1 MRKNILAICIVLCLV
16 LGVIQPTTKTLAT
29 GLPTATKDEH
39 KDYTNA
45 DLEVIIQNIISWKKY
60 DVGLSSDQNLLA
72 SGLLEKAGTSGGD
85 WYAMGLGRL
94 GVSDDYIS
102 YLAVLEHA
110 VETAYQRE
118 EKLDRYKATEWHRIA
133 LTAMALGGD
142 PTRFGQSQE
151 GEPINLI
158 KDGTYDRGRTMPLD
172 EQGVNGAI
180 WGLLTVDAN
189 RYQIPSDAADDR
201 TSIIN
206 MILEYQLDQGGF
218 SLDGGNVNLDITA
231 MALQALAPYYNDEKV
246 YQVSHI
252 NGQTTVR
259 EAVDRSLKWLS
270 EQQADQGYFSSWGQ
284 SNSEC
289 TAQVMVALC
298 SLGID
303 PVNDPRFIKNGNSVL
318 DGLLSFLVDDGG
330 VTHSYETDDENPA
343 AVAGESNSMA
353 SEQTLYALCA
363 LYRFRTGQRHLYDM
377 RDVQSEELKNDIA
390 QLREQI
396 HSIAIEETDVSSAQ
410 LETLAAKYMELP
422 EDERFYVYNYT
433 VLRDLLAEYNLAIP
447 QFSLVESPGATTVGG
462 GTVVNI
468 FDQDV
473 VNSGLMFNETDLE
486 TYKHLPD
493 QVTGEHYTEVIRL
506 RKKLE
511 QAENVADYPEILTD
525 LEHKEDRINEIRA
538 QIERINGTIV
548 EKLYPFD
555 DINEEDRDLIDGLL
569 AEVEELSECDR
580 AQILGYEDLQRAKA
594 LVDSSGR
601 RIAIAVIAVA
611 VVVILI
617 AILVVR
623 KRKKKRAK
631 IEQEKM
637 DHNPNW

>member
-1 MRKNILAICIVLCLV
+1 MA
-16 LGVIQPTTKTLAT
+16 LGVIPLFWS
-29 GLPTATKDEH
+29 
-39 KDYTNA
+39 
-45 DLEVIIQNIISWKKY
+45 I
-60 DVGLSSDQNLLA
+60 
-72 SGLLEKAGTSGGD
+72 
-85 WYAMGLGRL
+85 
-94 GVSDDYIS
+94 
-102 YLAVLEHA
+102 
-110 VETAYQRE
+110 
-118 EKLDRYKATEWHRIA
+118 
-133 LTAMALGGD
+133 
-142 PTRFGQSQE
+142 TRR
-151 GEPINLI
+151 EPINLI

-447 QFSLVESPGATTVGG
+447 QFSLVES
-462 GTVVNI
+462 
-468 FDQDV
+468 
-473 VNSGLMFNETDLE
+473 LE
-486 TYKHLPD
+486 R
-493 QVTGEHYTEVIRL
+493 Q
-506 RKKLE
+506 
-511 QAENVADYPEILTD
+511 
-525 LEHKEDRINEIRA
+525 
-538 QIERINGTIV
+538 
-548 EKLYPFD
+548 
-555 DINEEDRDLIDGLL
+555 
-569 AEVEELSECDR
+569 LSEV
-580 AQILGYEDLQRAKA
+580 A
-594 LVDSSGR
+594 L
-601 RIAIAVIAVA
+601 
-611 VVVILI
+611 
-617 AILVVR
+617 
-623 KRKKKRAK
+623 
-631 IEQEKM
+631 
-637 DHNPNW
+637 